1 MAPRL
6 PDRVKVVSV
15 MAAENGVDLVRLLW
29 PFPGRQRFRMQ
40 CFEVLAS
47 NGIDRS
53 WEESQD
59 FSVSAR
65 SCHSAVAIAGCHQFV
80 AQ

>member
-1 MAPRL
+1 MVLISLDDCGP
-6 PDRVKVVSV
+6 S
-15 MAAENGVDLVRLLW
+15 
-29 PFPGRQRFRMQ
+29 PGRQRFRIQ
-40 CFEVLAS
+40 CFEVRAS

-59 FSVSAR
+59 VISNHFSVSAR

-80 AQ
+80 A